1 MDESL
6 PLADAQHFIAR
17 RYGHRASELTLL
29 GAGEW
34 SRAYAFRLDGEAAV
48 VRFGA
53 HGEDFAKDQIMASFS
68 SPSLPIPKIIEY
80 GKAPQGYFAVSEHAY
95 GVPLDDLDETGMR
108 AVLPGLLEMMDAIR
122 DIEIS
127 ASRGHGI
134 WTPDGIGPHRSW
146 PEALLTVADD
156 RDRIPG
162 WRKALET
169 SPTGAGPFGT
179 AYTTL
184 QSLAGGLPRKR
195 HIVHGDLLNRNVL
208 VQGTSLSA
216 VIDWGNALYGDWL
229 YDAAW
234 LLYWWP
240 WYRAWANIDIRAEL
254 DQHWQ
259 ATRGIPTDRELRLRC
274 YQLHIG
280 LDAMTYDAFT
290 GRHDNLAW
298 NAEQTLALA

>member
-1 MDESL
+1 MDEPL
-6 PLADAQHFIAR
+6 PLADAQHFIASH
-17 RYGHRASELTLL
+17 YSHRASELTLL

-95 GVPLDDLDETGMR
+95 GVPLDDLDEAGMR
-108 AVLPGLLEMMDAIR
+108 AVLPGLLNMMDAIR
-122 DIEIS
+122 DIE
-127 ASRGHGI
+127 
-134 WTPDGIGPHRSW
+134 
-146 PEALLTVADD
+146 
-156 RDRIPG
+156 
-162 WRKALET
+162 
-169 SPTGAGPFGT
+169 TGAGPFGT

-184 QSLAGGLPRKR
+184 QSLAGELPRKR
-195 HIVHGDLLNRNVL
+195 YVVHGDLLNRNVL
-208 VQGTSLSA
+208 VQGTNLSA

-298 NAEQTLALA
+298 NAEQALALV